1 MTIPRLAALG
11 MAGSGRCPS
20 APAPLLRGKSIEVI
34 LNHMV
39 QYSSDLDTVF
49 TAVADGTRRGILERL
64 GRREASI
71 SELAEQFEMTLTGMK
86 KHVQLLEDAGLV
98 RTQKIGR
105 VRTCMLGTRRLTA
118 EAAWIARYHQ
128 MLEAQL
134 DSLGE
139 FLERTKGDQ
148 P

>member
-1 MTIPRLAALG
+1 MTA
-11 MAGSGRCPS
+11 SGVRHAKGQTPS
-20 APAPLLRGKSIEVI
+20 VSDPSIWLLRSEAGGPI

>member
-1 MTIPRLAALG
+1 MQIPRFAAL
-11 MAGSGRCPS
+11 ARDDK
-20 APAPLLRGKSIEVI
+20 PLREELRGSI

-39 QYSSDLDTVF
+39 QYSSDLDSVF

-64 GRREASI
+64 GRRQASI
-71 SELAEQFEMTLTGMK
+71 SELAEQFDMTLTGMK

-98 RTQKIGR
+98 RTQKVGR
-105 VRTCMLGTRRLTA
+105 VRTCSLGTRRLTA
-118 EAAWIARYHQ
+118 EAAWIAKYHQ
-128 MLEAQL
+128 MVEAQL

>member
-1 MTIPRLAALG
+1 MTGRRFAFPIPYF
-11 MAGSGRCPS
+11 
-20 APAPLLRGKSIEVI
+20 PALLRYRPAGDI

-39 QYSSDLDTVF
+39 QYSSDLDSVF
-49 TAVADGTRRGILERL
+49 AAVADGTRRGILERL

-71 SELAEQFEMTLTGMK
+71 SELAEQFDMTLTGMK

-98 RTQKIGR
+98 RTRKVGR
-105 VRTCMLGTRRLTA
+105 VRICTLGTRRLTA
-118 EAAWIARYHQ
+118 EAAWIAKYHQ

-134 DSLGE
+134 DSLGD